1 MLLTPNVWLHPS
13 FGKYLF
19 AACDVLN
26 GWLIYRMLAPR
37 PHSREREQEQAY
49 EATIAAALHLLN
61 PLVFSISTRGSAEA
75 VLAALVLG
83 TLYCARGGMW
93 VRAAVG
99 LGLSVHWKIYPVVY
113 AAGVLGVVGRDSS
126 GAGGS
131 GVGGGET
138 DGEGRGVKGFVRT
151 LVNWRTVRF
160 ALISAATF
168 FGLGFGCWLVWGY
181 PFLYETY
188 LYHLHRLD
196 HRHNFSPY
204 FYPTYLTYPSSTPS
218 IPPPPTDG
226 PRTCAHGHDQ
236 QDHLD
241 HGHDHAHGLPLHLD
255 AILRSPLASFL
266 PQMTLALGTGLLF
279 GRRQDDLVFTWFV
292 QTVVFVVFNKVC
304 TSQYFLWYLL
314 LLPLLLPTLRS
325 PGSPLTARKTALYI
339 CVWVGTQALW
349 LAEAYRLEFLGENV
363 FLGLWAR
370 GLVYVLGNCY
380 VLVGIMDAYGRA
392 RQAVSARGE
401 ES

>member
-1 MLLTPNVWLHPS
+1 
-13 FGKYLF
+13 
-19 AACDVLN
+19 
-26 GWLIYRMLAPR
+26 MLAPR

-93 VRAAVG
+93 ARAAVG

-168 FGLGFGCWLVWGY
+168 FGLGFGCWLVY
-181 PFLYETY
+181 VPPRIPVKNL
-188 LYHLHRLD
+188 
-196 HRHNFSPY
+196 
-204 FYPTYLTYPSSTPS
+204 LTQRIQQMGIPVPLRNISL
-218 IPPPPTDG
+218 PPPPAG
-226 PRTCAHGHDQ
+226 PPAQ
-236 QDHLD
+236 
-241 HGHDHAHGLPLHLD
+241 
-255 AILRSPLASFL
+255 
-266 PQMTLALGTGLLF
+266 
-279 GRRQDDLVFTWFV
+279 
-292 QTVVFVVFNKVC
+292 
-304 TSQYFLWYLL
+304 
-314 LLPLLLPTLRS
+314 LLPLLLPDVPDLS
-325 PGSPLTARKTALYI
+325 ILHALHPAAPDRRATD
-339 CVWVGTQALW
+339 V
-349 LAEAYRLEFLGENV
+349 RP
-363 FLGLWAR
+363 
-370 GLVYVLGNCY
+370 
-380 VLVGIMDAYGRA
+380 RA
-392 RQAVSARGE
+392 RPTGPPGPRARPRTRPAAAPGRHPPLAPR
-401 ES
+401 